1 MYYVFGRRNSEGKA
15 GGLGYARN
23 DPKYAPLPD
32 PQPQPEKKVPDKR
45 RIAEGSNG
53 TDSNEGKPKKRLPAQ
68 RRASAGSN
76 GGHSNVGNITM
87 MSQGWLQRLN
97 QQLWALISS
106 AQSRTSSI
114 LSSPNLQVID
124 SKIAYEFENKI
135 LFKIRQVTDSGSL
148 ITIGGFEIEN
158 VNKSPAK
165 ELIKDYEQ
173 YCNMHE
179 NIYKNYEHFCLPTL
193 FVYSEKYERVFMTD
207 CSHGYDTVEK
217 YNYAHD
223 RPLCDALEA
232 LHRKHICLTS
242 SDDVPVMEKNYLI
255 LFDTKKKTAIFAS
268 ALFLNAKPSPK
279 FSDVNKSLDW
289 INVCYIISKH
299 QRLKFDDYYATKCKE
314 YKIKPDQS
322 LAVNF
327 LDYVNDNSRG
337 NQNQNQRKLEENPRT
352 KLGQKLRAQYAT
364 AAETEVE
371 VPYVETSNPNETQEE
386 RINRRYALCDDA
398 ETADADTTEKCTQF
412 CPWSQVQMPNRFRVI
427 IKHHGTLACFNLQ
440 QAYEERIAFE
450 TNQKRK
456 IKEIYKNMHEKYTL
470 EIIKF
475 FQKFRLL
482 SIKETD
488 VVETEDKKGKRA
500 YLKSVLYIDNAP
512 DMPAIEV
519 NGIGYTTK
527 RKYTPPSGRYKR
539 IVNWFSKQQLD
550 SDPQNSIHFE
560 RNARGNELFGF
571 CENLKDI
578 YTDEETGM
586 HYYMDPAGPRLVPFG
601 IYAALLDAKTNKPRR
616 LDQQRQIQVQKP
628 VPTQVHTQAP
638 TQVQARGQV
647 QAQPVQK
654 GSFTREE
661 EDILQKIVETFKDPE
676 LTIDSVKEYL
686 RQTNLSVA
694 DFVKQMENM

>member
-1 MYYVFGRRNSEGKA
+1 MRRTFDYMFGRRRSEG
-15 GGLGYARN
+15 GLAYASN
-23 DPKYAPLPD
+23 DPRYAPL
-32 PQPQPEKKVPDKR
+32 PQPQPEKKAPAPR
-45 RIAEGSNG
+45 RISAGSN
-53 TDSNEGKPKKRLPAQ
+53 DGKPKKQLPPP
-68 RRASAGSN
+68 RRTSAGSN
-76 GGHSNVGNITM
+76 GTTSNAGNRTIKP
-87 MSQGWLQRLN
+87 QDWLQKLN
-97 QQLWALISS
+97 QTFWSAISS
-106 AQSRTSSI
+106 HQSRISAV
-114 LSSPNLQVID
+114 LSSTRLEVSD
-124 SKIAYEFENKI
+124 STISHKFENGI
-135 LFKIRQVTDSGSL
+135 FFKKRQVSDSRSQY
-148 ITIGGFEIEN
+148 TIGGFEIDGVE
-158 VNKSPAK
+158 KSNAK
-165 ELIKDYEQ
+165 KMITEYEQ
-173 YCNMHE
+173 HCAIHE
-179 NIYKNYEHFCLPTL
+179 DIYKNYEYFCLPT
-193 FVYSEKYERVFMTD
+193 FFTFSEQYGRVFMTD
-207 CSHGYDTVEK
+207 CSRDYISVNV
-217 YNYAHD
+217 YNYEHGK
-223 RPLCDALEA
+223 PLCDTLAA
-232 LHRKHICLTS
+232 LHAKHICLTS
-242 SDDVPVMEKNYLI
+242 YAMPVMDKNYLI
-255 LFDTKKKTAIFAS
+255 LFDKRTRTAIFAS
-268 ALFLNAKPSPK
+268 VLFLNAEPSPT
-279 FSDVNKSLDW
+279 FIDQNKSLDW

-299 QRLKFDDYYATKCKE
+299 QRLKFDDYYTKKCKE
-314 YKIKPDQS
+314 YNIKPDQG
-322 LAVNF
+322 LAALF
-327 LDYVNDNSRG
+327 LDHVNDNSRG

-352 KLGQKLRAQYAT
+352 KLGQKLRVQYAD

-398 ETADADTTEKCTQF
+398 ETADADITEKCTQF

-456 IKEIYKNMHEKYTL
+456 IKEIYKIMHEKYTL

-571 CENLKDI
+571 CGNLKDI

-616 LDQQRQIQVQKP
+616 LDQQRPIQVQKP

-638 TQVQARGQV
+638 TQAQARQVQAQV
-647 QAQPVQK
+647 QAQPVHK

-661 EDILQKIVETFKDPE
+661 EAKLKKLADRLGPDTDYEQLKRALEENGISVEE
-676 LTIDSVKEYL
+676 LE
-686 RQTNLSVA
+686 
-694 DFVKQMENM
+694 MEIRNSG